1 MQLASDFF
9 PLFFFFTIMVV
20 RCPEVYNSF
29 ETSSLKDMDLLRK
42 NHQQPEIKGQR
53 IIYVLV
59 SRL

>member
-1 MQLASDFF
+1 
-9 PLFFFFTIMVV
+9 MVV

-42 NHQQPEIKGQR
+42 NHQQPETKGQR